1 MGAFFESSLRSFYP
15 CHPLYPPFQIFLTDK
30 SRTGPKV
37 MFKRY
42 IDMWNAL
49 LIEINVKKETFVIP
63 DISQPRAGLYMKL
76 LVWEL

>member
-1 MGAFFESSLRSFYP
+1 MGAFFESGLRSFYP